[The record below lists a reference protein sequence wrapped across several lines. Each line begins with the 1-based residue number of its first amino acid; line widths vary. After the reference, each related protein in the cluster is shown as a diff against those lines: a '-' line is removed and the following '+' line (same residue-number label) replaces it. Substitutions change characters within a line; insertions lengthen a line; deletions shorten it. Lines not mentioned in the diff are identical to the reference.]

1 MKKYIITLLI
11 LAVTISSCD
20 NRLDTFPTSEVAT
33 EEAFN
38 NDGAFTNAIRGSYL
52 QMLSGAY
59 YGGAMQSRDVLSDNL
74 IISREGRLSQ
84 QESYDWLYD
93 QNSGSFHLTAAYA
106 VIRNVNIVLA
116 NVDKIEAG
124 SFKNN
129 IMGEAMALR
138 ALAHFDIIKY
148 YGEIP
153 TQAAVSSTALG
164 MPYITTADINDLPAR
179 DLTIAAF
186 YQKIVEDY
194 TAAANLI
201 NTTNGIYQLGANA
214 VNGLLANVYLHMGD
228 MPGAVTAANKVT
240 AGVAKRETFTGIWN
254 DSGKDGVIFG
264 LRNDDITDVG
274 LGVPYSQ
281 TTGGIK
287 SEYVPDFAFYSLFDA
302 TDIRKTAYFETSAF
316 EGNVYNHVT
325 KWYSSVIATSLGN
338 VDAKI
343 LRASEVMLIKAEAY
357 AAQGQDAPALAA
369 LDAVRSQRYANFTS
383 GGEAGSVLKE
393 AIQLERRLELAFEG
407 ARFTDIK
414 RMGLPVNR
422 SLFGHYSDGTGQ
434 AADILTLPAG
444 DYRFNLPIPLREL
457 NLNPNMVQSPGY
469 N

>member
-59 YGGAMQSRDVLSDNL
+59 YGGAIQSRDVLSDNL

-84 QESYDWLYD
+84 QARYDWFYN

-116 NVDKIEAG
+116 NIDKIEAG
-124 SFKNN
+124 PFKNN

-153 TQAAVSSTALG
+153 TQAAGSSATLG
-164 MPYITTADINDLPAR
+164 MPYITTADINDLPSR
-179 DLTIAAF
+179 DLTIAEF

-201 NTTNGIYQLGANA
+201 NTSNGVYQLGTNA
-214 VNGLLANVYLHMGD
+214 VNGLLANVYLHMGN
-228 MPGAVTAANKVT
+228 MQGAVTAANKVT
-240 AGVAKRETFTGIWN
+240 AAVAKRETFTGIWN

-264 LRNDDITDVG
+264 LRNGDVTSVG

-281 TTGGIK
+281 TAGG
-287 SEYVPDFAFYSLFDA
+287 
-302 TDIRKTAYFETSAF
+302 
-316 EGNVYNHVT
+316 
-325 KWYSSVIATSLGN
+325 
-338 VDAKI
+338 
-343 LRASEVMLIKAEAY
+343 
-357 AAQGQDAPALAA
+357 
-369 LDAVRSQRYANFTS
+369 RYQKNC
-383 GGEAGSVLKE
+383 L
-393 AIQLERRLELAFEG
+393 L
-407 ARFTDIK
+407 
-414 RMGLPVNR
+414 
-422 SLFGHYSDGTGQ
+422 
-434 AADILTLPAG
+434 
-444 DYRFNLPIPLREL
+444 
-457 NLNPNMVQSPGY
+457 
-469 N
+469 

>member
-11 LAVTISSCD
+11 LVVTISSCD

-52 QMLSGAY
+52 RMLSGAY

-84 QESYDWLYD
+84 QARHDWFYD
-93 QNSGSFHLTAAYA
+93 QNSGSFHLNTAYA
-106 VIRNVNIVLA
+106 VIRNVNIILA
-116 NVDKIEAG
+116 NIDKIEA
-124 SFKNN
+124 STFKDN

-153 TQAAVSSTALG
+153 TQAASSNTTLA
-164 MPYITTADINDLPAR
+164 MPYITIADINELPSR
-179 DLTIAAF
+179 DLTIAEF
-186 YQKIVEDY
+186 YQKIVEDFS
-194 TAAANLI
+194 TAANLI
-201 NTTNGIYQLGANA
+201 NTDNGVYRLGANA

-228 MPGAVTAANKVT
+228 MSSAVTAANKVT
-240 AGVAKRETFTGIWN
+240 TSVAKRGTFTGLWN
-254 DSGKDGVIFG
+254 DSEKDGVIFG
-264 LRNDDITDVG
+264 LRNGDVTSVG
-274 LGVPYSQ
+274 LGVAYSQ
-281 TTGGIK
+281 TAGGIK

-316 EGNVYNHVT
+316 EGNLYNHVT

-357 AAQGQDAPALAA
+357 AAQGQDGPALMA
-369 LDAVRSQRYANFTS
+369 LDAVRSERYADFTS
-383 GGEAGSVLKE
+383 GGESGSVLQD

-422 SLFGHYSDGTGQ
+422 SSFGHFFDGSGQ
-434 AADILTLPAG
+434 SADILTLPAA
-444 DYRFNLPIPLREL
+444 DFRFNLPIPLREL